1 MPKHNQGLPTPATLP
16 AIGKSRFKNF
26 APYCP
31 ISREKFRQLSLQG
44 RAPQP
49 ERLGIRCTYYDNA
62 ELHRWLKDPANYLAS
77 EGK

>member
-1 MPKHNQGLPTPATLP
+1 MPKHTQGLSAPATLP

-26 APYCP
+26 APFCP
-31 ISREKFRQLSLQG
+31 VSREKFRQLSLEG

-62 ELHRWLKDPANYLAS
+62 ELHKWLKDPANYLVKKG
-77 EGK
+77 E